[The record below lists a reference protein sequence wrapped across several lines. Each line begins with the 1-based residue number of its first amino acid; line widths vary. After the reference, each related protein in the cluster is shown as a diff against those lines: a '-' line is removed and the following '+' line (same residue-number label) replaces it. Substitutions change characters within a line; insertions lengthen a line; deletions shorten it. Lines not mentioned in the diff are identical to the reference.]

1 MLLMSVALIVAD
13 IVCHTNRVGV
23 MRWPKLL
30 LLIAGASGIMRARR
44 LWTVRIVLLWRRVVW
59 RRAVL
64 QHRIVRRCLL
74 AVLSG
79 KVLAISTILA
89 RRTDDVLLLSLRYGG
104 LASRAKVLAARRLI
118 RAADVRS

>member
-1 MLLMSVALIVAD
+1 MLMSVALIVAD
-13 IVCHTNRVGV
+13 IVCHTNRVNV
-23 MRWPKLL
+23 MRWQKL

-44 LWTVRIVLLWRRVVW
+44 LWTVLIVLLRRRVVW

-64 QHRIVRRCLL
+64 QHRILRRCLL

-89 RRTDDVLLLSLRYGG
+89 RRTDVLLLSLRYGG